1 MRSFKIVATVQVY
14 NELEKGNLQRFF
26 KYIKNCVDDLV
37 VYDDCSTDGSY
48 EYAKENAQ
56 LVLRGLKND
65 FTSEIKHKQILLETA
80 LSLKPNF
87 ILSIDADEVIS
98 AGENN
103 SLQALCKLCIEKDL
117 DGLEFQNINLWRS
130 TNWKRVDSQYN
141 EGWPVKLWKVKPDM
155 NFDVSKKGLHQKG
168 FPKSVKKTL
177 KQNVLKIIHYGF
189 SDDINLA
196 YKYLTY
202 KVHGQRGYD
211 MLDRLLDEDQLILE
225 EVSNSLF
232 PVGLYHNS
240 PKPNKRSFVEALE
253 AIESLKCKVER
264 PKYSIACL
272 IYKSV
277 EWLDFVYKQ
286 LLKYTDLKDVE
297 FYFVANDASEN
308 VIKYLKNNHIPH
320 YIHQNSKSNKDE
332 WYLNN
337 VYRAWNYAVHVA
349 KGDFVVLI
357 NSDMCFS
364 PGWLDA
370 LIAAYDGNN
379 VISSRLVEPG
389 KLPSGLHGIEK
400 NFGKNISDYKEK
412 SFLTFANIISKKKIV
427 ESGLYMPLLFRKDH
441 FLKVNGYPEGNLK
454 KNADIFSNDIAWRNE
469 EQVPGDKVLMQ
480 KLKTI
485 GVKHVTAFNS
495 IVYHFQNGEQDS
507 EGEIM
512 TNTFLKNIAVC
523 GDLSLKTFE
532 NKILAHYLV
541 GNILG
546 TYLIDAKLL
555 LINNSIEKI
564 NKIIKNNY
572 PKTKIIIKNA
582 TSANFINPELYTI
595 CFIEDDLRKFG
606 KRNIQQEINL
616 KYCNKRVTNSIEIAI
631 SYAEYDFEII
641 PNLSLEKWKKLIEKS
656 SIEIAQMQQR
666 IVMPFAPPGN
676 LLLVYENLSLR
687 FQSTLINHLL
697 GEKYWVIKKFL
708 TKDGIKKFIKK
719 VLIFVGLFKF
729 TKIFINI
736 IKRYFHIS
744 IVAIIIINL
753 NL

>member
-1 MRSFKIVATVQVY
+1 MKIFKIVAITQIY
-14 NELEKGNLQRFF
+14 NELEKGNLLRFF
-26 KYIKNCVDDLV
+26 KYIKNSADELV

-48 EYAKENAQ
+48 EYAKKNTQ
-56 LVLRGLKND
+56 WVLRGLKND

-80 LSLKPNF
+80 LSLKPDF
-87 ILSIDADEVIS
+87 ILSLDADEVIS
-98 AGENN
+98 KGGNN
-103 SLQALCKLCIEKDL
+103 SLQTLCKLCIEKDL
-117 DGLEFQNINLWRS
+117 DGLEFQLINLWRS
-130 TNWKRVDSQYN
+130 TNWKRLDSLYN
-141 EGWPVKLWKVKPDM
+141 EGWSVRLWRAKSDM
-155 NFDVSKKGLHQKG
+155 SFDISKQGLHQKL

-177 KQNVLKIIHYGF
+177 KRNDLKIIHYGF

-196 YKYLTY
+196 HKYLTY
-202 KVHGQRGYD
+202 KKHGQRGYD
-211 MLDRLLDEDQLILE
+211 MLDRLLDEDKLILE

-253 AIESLKCKVER
+253 VIESLKCKVER

-320 YIHQNSKSNKDE
+320 YIHQNYKSNKDE
-332 WYLNN
+332 WYINN
-337 VYRAWNYAVHVA
+337 VYKAYNYAVQVA

-389 KLPSGLHGIEK
+389 KLQSGLHGIEK
-400 NFGKNISDYKEK
+400 NFGKDISDYKEEK
-412 SFLTFANIISKKKIV
+412 FLTFANSISKKKIV
-427 ESGLYMPLLFRKDH
+427 EGGLYMPFLFRKDH

-454 KNADIFSNDIAWRNE
+454 KNADIFSNDIASRNE
-469 EQVPGDKVLMQ
+469 EQVPGDKVLIQ

-485 GVKHVTAFNS
+485 GVKHKTALNS
-495 IVYHFQNGEQDS
+495 IVYHFQNGEQDT
-507 EGEIM
+507 EDKII
-512 TNTFLKNIAVC
+512 TNTYLKNIAVC
-523 GDLSLKTFE
+523 GNLSLKFFE
-532 NKILAHYLV
+532 GKLLGHYLV
-541 GNILG
+541 GNIPSA
-546 TYLIDAKLL
+546 YLIDERLIT
-555 LINNSIEKI
+555 INNLKEKI

-582 TSANFINPELYTI
+582 TSTNFINPELYTI
-595 CFIEDDLRKFG
+595 CFIEDDLRKLG
-606 KRNIQQEINL
+606 KRDVQQEINL
-616 KYCNKRVTNSIEIAI
+616 KYCNKRVANSIEIAR

-641 PNLSLEKWKKLIEKS
+641 SNFCLEKWKELIEKS
-656 SIEIAQMQQR
+656 SIEVAQLQAR
-666 IVMPFAPPGN
+666 TIKPFVCSEDFLLLYEKLSLKFQN
-676 LLLVYENLSLR
+676 LLIDY
-687 FQSTLINHLL
+687 LL
-697 GEKYWVIKKFL
+697 GEKYWVIKKFF
-708 TKDGIKKFIKK
+708 TKEGIKYFTKR
-719 VLIFVGLFKF
+719 VLVSIGLLKYI
-729 TKIFINI
+729 KIFINTI
-736 IKRYFHIS
+736 RKTF
-744 IVAIIIINL
+744 
-753 NL
+753 

>member
-1 MRSFKIVATVQVY
+1 MTIFKIVAIIQVY

-26 KYIKNCVDDLV
+26 RYIKNCVDEVV

-48 EYAKENAQ
+48 EYAKKNTQ
-56 LVLRGLKND
+56 WVLRGLKND

-80 LSLKPNF
+80 LSLKPDF
-87 ILSIDADEVIS
+87 IFSIDADEVIS
-98 AGENN
+98 AGGDN
-103 SLQALCKLCIEKDL
+103 SLQLLCKLCIEKDL
-117 DGLEFQNINLWRS
+117 DGLEFQLINLWRS
-130 TNWKRVDSQYN
+130 TNWKRLDSLYN
-141 EGWPVKLWKVKPDM
+141 EGWQVRLWRIKSNM
-155 NFDVSKKGLHQKG
+155 SFDVSKQGLHKKN
-168 FPKSVKKTL
+168 FPESVKKTY
-177 KQNVLKIIHYGF
+177 KQNDLKIIHYGF

-196 YKYLTY
+196 HKYLTY
-202 KVHGQRGYD
+202 KKHGQRGYD
-211 MLDRLLDEDQLILE
+211 MLDRLLDENQLILE
-225 EVSNSLF
+225 EVSSSLF
-232 PVGLYHNS
+232 PVGLHHNS

-253 AIESLKCKVER
+253 VIESLKCKVEK

-286 LLKYTDLKDVE
+286 LLKYTDFKDVE

-320 YIHQNSKSNKDE
+320 YIHQNYEIKKDE
-332 WYLNN
+332 WYIKN
-337 VYRAWNYAVHVA
+337 VYKAWNYAVQVA

-379 VISSRLVEPG
+379 VISSRLVESG

-400 NFGKNISDYKEK
+400 NFGKDISDYKEK
-412 SFLTFANIISKKKIV
+412 KFLTFTNSISKKKIV
-427 ESGLYMPLLFRKDH
+427 EGGLYMPFLFRKDH
-441 FLKVNGYPEGNLK
+441 FIKVNGYPEGNLK
-454 KNADIFSNDIAWRNE
+454 KNADIFSNDIASRNE
-469 EQVPGDKVLMQ
+469 EQLPGDKVLIQ

-485 GVKHVTAFNS
+485 GVKHVTALNS

-507 EGEIM
+507 KDKII
-512 TNTFLKNIAVC
+512 TNTYFKNIAVC

-541 GNILG
+541 GNIPN
-546 TYLIDAKLL
+546 TYLIDAKLI
-555 LINNSIEKI
+555 INNNSKEKI

-572 PKTKIIIKNA
+572 PKTSIIIKNA
-582 TSANFINPELYTI
+582 TSSNFINPELYTI
-595 CFIEDDLRKFG
+595 CFIEDDLRKAG
-606 KRNIQQEINL
+606 KRNVIQEINL
-616 KYCNKRVTNSIEIAI
+616 KYCDKRVTNSIEIAI

-641 PNLSLEKWKKLIEKS
+641 PNLSLEKWRKLIEKS
-656 SIEIAQMQQR
+656 SIEAAQLQTR
-666 IVMPFAPPGN
+666 IIKPVISSEDFLLIYEKQSLKLQN
-676 LLLVYENLSLR
+676 LLIDY
-687 FQSTLINHLL
+687 LL

-719 VLIFVGLFKF
+719 VLISVGLFKF

-744 IVAIIIINL
+744 IVAIIIINF

>member
-1 MRSFKIVATVQVY
+1 MRLFKILAIIQVY

-26 KYIKNCVDDLV
+26 RYIKNCVDEVV

-48 EYAKENAQ
+48 EYAKKNTQ
-56 LVLRGLKND
+56 WVLRGLKND

-80 LSLKPNF
+80 LSLKPDF
-87 ILSIDADEVIS
+87 ILSLDADEVIS
-98 AGENN
+98 KGGNN
-103 SLQALCKLCIEKDL
+103 SLQTLCKLCIEKDL
-117 DGLEFQNINLWRS
+117 DGLEFQLINLWRS
-130 TNWKRVDSQYN
+130 TNWKRLDSLYN
-141 EGWPVKLWKVKPDM
+141 EGWQLRLWRVKSNM
-155 NFDVSKKGLHQKG
+155 SFDVSKLGLHQKN
-168 FPKSVKKTL
+168 FPESVKKTY
-177 KQNVLKIIHYGF
+177 KQNDLKIIHYGF

-196 YKYLTY
+196 HKYLTY
-202 KVHGQRGYD
+202 KKHGQRGYD
-211 MLDRLLDEDQLILE
+211 MLDRLIDENQLILE
-225 EVSNSLF
+225 EVSSSLF

-253 AIESLKCKVER
+253 VIESLKCKVKR

-272 IYKSV
+272 IYKSI

-320 YIHQNSKSNKDE
+320 YIHQNYKINKDE
-332 WYLNN
+332 WYINN
-337 VYRAWNYAVHVA
+337 VYKAYNYAVQVA

-400 NFGKNISDYKEK
+400 NFGKDISDYKEK
-412 SFLTFANIISKKKIV
+412 KFLTFANSISKKKIV
-427 ESGLYMPLLFRKDH
+427 EGGLYMPFLFRKDH
-441 FLKVNGYPEGNLK
+441 FIKVNGYPEGNLK
-454 KNADIFSNDIAWRNE
+454 KNADIFSNDIASRNE
-469 EQVPGDKVLMQ
+469 EQLPGDKVLIQ

-485 GVKHVTAFNS
+485 GVKHVTALNS

-507 EGEIM
+507 KDKII
-512 TNTFLKNIAVC
+512 TNTYLKNIAVC

-541 GNILG
+541 GNIPN
-546 TYLIDAKLL
+546 TYLIDAKLI
-555 LINNSIEKI
+555 INNNSKEKI

-572 PKTKIIIKNA
+572 PKTSIIIKNA
-582 TSANFINPELYTI
+582 TSSNFINPELYTI
-595 CFIEDDLRKFG
+595 CFIEDDLRKAG
-606 KRNIQQEINL
+606 KRNVIQEINL
-616 KYCNKRVTNSIEIAI
+616 KYCDKRVTNSIEIAI

-656 SIEIAQMQQR
+656 SIEAAQLQTR
-666 IVMPFAPPGN
+666 IIKPVISSEDFLLIYEKLSLKFQN
-676 LLLVYENLSLR
+676 LLIDY
-687 FQSTLINHLL
+687 LL
-697 GEKYWVIKKFL
+697 GEKYWVIKKLF
-708 TKDGIKKFIKK
+708 TKEGIKYFTKR
-719 VLIFVGLFKF
+719 VLVSIGLLKYI
-729 TKIFINI
+729 KIFINT
-736 IKRYFHIS
+736 IKRHFNIN
-744 IVAIIIINL
+744 ILTIITFNL
-753 NL
+753 NS